1 MTLWTADAPSEVKA
15 AITLAWVV
23 LLIDA
28 ILNLWQIVL
37 DVDVRGELWF
47 LLFLTAIA
55 LASYA
60 LTGLFIFYASRRRNW
75 ARIAF
80 LIWTVASW
88 SLWYFFP
95 QEISAFPW
103 WEWFASGSL
112 VAMEVCVL
120 ILLFR
125 SQANSWYGFLQI
137 S

>member
-1 MTLWTADAPSEVKA
+1 MTLWTADAPCEVKA

-95 QEISAFPW
+95 QEISAFPC